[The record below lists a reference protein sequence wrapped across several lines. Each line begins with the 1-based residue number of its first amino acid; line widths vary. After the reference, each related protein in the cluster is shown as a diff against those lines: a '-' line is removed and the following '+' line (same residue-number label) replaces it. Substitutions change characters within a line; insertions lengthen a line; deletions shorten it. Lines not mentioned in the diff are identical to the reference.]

1 MKKKRYIIKAFAV
14 LFALVL
20 GIFPFS
26 AVSAAGETTV
36 TVSAS
41 AGVDPGEQFTVNIAV
56 VPGTTAVA
64 GIQFD
69 LAFDPSLVTI
79 DSVAEGN
86 LLSQGGAST
95 FFVSGTINNVAGTI
109 TGTVGAITTPGQ
121 SVSSPGTFAVITMT
135 ASVQGGT
142 SLLTLSNVVVG
153 DVNGQPVGIIVT
165 SGQVDINSAPVL
177 DAIGT
182 QSGNEGNLLTFTVSA
197 TDDDGDPLT
206 YSVLNLPEGS
216 SFDPASRTFSWTP
229 RYNQAGVYTVRFQVT
244 DGTLTDYEDVP
255 VTAVK
260 VGEDWDVNV
269 DGDANVLD
277 MILVG
282 QHWSESGLTAWIR
295 EDSNE
300 DGTINVLDMIII
312 GQHWTG

>member
-1 MKKKRYIIKAFAV
+1 VKKKRYIIKAFAV

-135 ASVQGGT
+135 ASMQGGT

-153 DVNGQPVGIIVT
+153 DVNGQPVDIIVT

>member
-1 MKKKRYIIKAFAV
+1 VKKKRYIIKAFAV

-79 DSVAEGN
+79 DSVTEGN

-135 ASVQGGT
+135 ASMQGGT

-153 DVNGQPVGIIVT
+153 DVNGQPVDIIVT